1 MSFEGKIAINSA
13 FKGFKGFNFND
24 RAIKRLNLKDKTMKN
39 SAPKGF
45 L

>member
-1 MSFEGKIAINSA
+1 MSFEDKMAINSA
-13 FKGFKGFNFND
+13 FKGFKGFNFKHK
-24 RAIKRLNLKDKTMKN
+24 ATTKLNLKDKTMKN